1 MTENLTEKW
10 EVQLRKG
17 TLELAILAALQQ
29 RTLYGL
35 ELLKLLQSLPS
46 TSISEGTLYPLLDRL
61 KRDAL
66 VDASWVTEGDS
77 RPRKYYQLTEQG
89 QSKLL
94 QMRALWRQSV
104 TDIEQLLTS
113 PGPQVLTM
121 SQVSSQVLSSLSAPS
136 AASAALSSSQL
147 NPAQPNPSNS
157 SLSHS
162 NHVDPQPQHSDGDAQ

>member
-113 PGPQVLTM
+113 PGPLALTM
-121 SQVSSQVLSSLSAPS
+121 SQIRSQVPSPVSAPT
-136 AASAALSSSQL
+136 AAHPTL
-147 NPAQPNPSNS
+147 NDVQPNQ
-157 SLSHS
+157 
-162 NHVDPQPQHSDGDAQ
+162 VDPQPQHSNGDAQ